1 MQLETL
7 QVRDLSNGIIQGVDD
22 RLAPKNSVAFA
33 WNFRFDKILGRAVLR
48 EGTVLI
54 GSQIT
59 DAQSI
64 LGLHQFI
71 LSSGT
76 KYLLSVING
85 ASVSQIM
92 RLESNVW
99 TTTGSDRQM
108 TKDVKTRFLT
118 YLDTVMAIDGT
129 KAISS
134 VDGTAWVST
143 GGNLDIAN
151 CPKGKYAVV
160 WHDQIFVAG
169 VAGHLDR
176 LYYSSIPDGDTGAI
190 SWTEDN
196 GYIDIAP
203 YQGQGDITGLAKVP
217 GYLLVFKDRAL
228 KRWDGS
234 STFPDDLCNVGTP
247 SQESIVLGKTTCFYF
262 SASFKSSLGFYE
274 TNGETTR
281 KISRPIQT
289 IIHAIDPANYANVAG
304 FSDGEV
310 SMWEIGNITFEGIVY
325 SNVVVMYHIESK
337 TWAVLGFPTKFL
349 TFLPYIDTAT
359 LKIIAGNNDGE
370 VIEIFTGVMD
380 NITGQ
385 SNIPIE
391 NAVQFQP
398 IDFGNRGAMKELSSV
413 IPYTKNG
420 TDTKLLIRT
429 NETDTFKEL
438 GDTKDDFESEID
450 TTGLKGHCFE
460 IRLGGI
466 TKTGGTQIIG
476 FDVVNPELLTTIEP

>member
-33 WNFRFDKILGRAVLR
+33 LNVRFDRILGRAVLR
-48 EGTVLI
+48 EGTALV

-59 DAQSI
+59 DAQNI

-85 ASVSQIM
+85 GSVSQIM
-92 RLESNVW
+92 RLESNIW
-99 TTTGSDRQM
+99 TTTGSDGQM
-108 TKDVKTRFLT
+108 TKDIKTRFVT
-118 YLDTVMAIDGT
+118 YLDTVMAIDGI

-134 VDGTAWVST
+134 PDGTAWVST
-143 GGNLDIAN
+143 GGNLDVGN
-151 CPKGKYAVV
+151 CPKGKFAVV
-160 WHDQIFVAG
+160 WRDQLFFAG
-169 VAGHLDR
+169 VANYLDR
-176 LYYSSIPDGDTGAI
+176 LYYSSIPEAGVI
-190 SWTEDN
+190 SWTVDN

-203 YQGQGDITGLAKVP
+203 YQGQGDITGIAKVP
-217 GYLLVFKDRAL
+217 AYLLIFKDRAL

-234 STFPDDLCNVGTP
+234 STYPDDLCNIGCP
-247 SQESIVLGKTTCFYF
+247 SQESIVMGKTTAFYF
-262 SASFKSSLGFYE
+262 SASFKNSLGFYE
-274 TNGETTR
+274 TNGETTN

-289 IIHAIDPANYANVAG
+289 IIEAIDPVNYASVAG
-304 FSDGEV
+304 FSDGGIA
-310 SMWEIGNITFEGIVY
+310 MWEIGDITFEGIVY

-337 TWAVLGFPTKFL
+337 NWMVLSFPTKFL
-349 TFLPYIDTAT
+349 TFIPYIDSTT

-370 VIEIFTGVMD
+370 VIEIFTGVAD
-380 NITGQ
+380 NITGK

-391 NAVQFQP
+391 YSLQFQP
-398 IDFGNRGAMKELSSV
+398 IDFNNRGNMKELSSI

-420 TDTKLLIRT
+420 TDTKLMVRT
-429 NETDTFKEL
+429 DEKDVFREL
-438 GDTKDDFESEID
+438 GIVKDDFESEID

-460 IRLGGI
+460 IRLGGT
-466 TKTGGTQIIG
+466 TKTGGTQLIG
-476 FDVVNPELLTTIEP
+476 FDIINPEILTTIEP

>member
-1 MQLETL
+1 
-7 QVRDLSNGIIQGVDD
+7 
-22 RLAPKNSVAFA
+22 
-33 WNFRFDKILGRAVLR
+33 
-48 EGTVLI
+48 
-54 GSQIT
+54 
-59 DAQSI
+59 
-64 LGLHQFI
+64 
-71 LSSGT
+71 
-76 KYLLSVING
+76 
-85 ASVSQIM
+85 
-92 RLESNVW
+92 
-99 TTTGSDRQM
+99 
-108 TKDVKTRFLT
+108 
-118 YLDTVMAIDGT
+118 
-129 KAISS
+129 
-134 VDGTAWVST
+134 
-143 GGNLDIAN
+143 
-151 CPKGKYAVV
+151 
-160 WHDQIFVAG
+160 
-169 VAGHLDR
+169 
-176 LYYSSIPDGDTGAI
+176 
-190 SWTEDN
+190 
-196 GYIDIAP
+196 
-203 YQGQGDITGLAKVP
+203 
-217 GYLLVFKDRAL
+217 
-228 KRWDGS
+228 
-234 STFPDDLCNVGTP
+234 
-247 SQESIVLGKTTCFYF
+247 
-262 SASFKSSLGFYE
+262 
-274 TNGETTR
+274 
-281 KISRPIQT
+281 
-289 IIHAIDPANYANVAG
+289 
-304 FSDGEV
+304 
-310 SMWEIGNITFEGIVY
+310 
-325 SNVVVMYHIESK
+325 MYHIESK